1 WVVLKS
7 VRLKPTLFLIH
18 IRCASGPR
26 KARKSVSWRSN
37 PCSTGEPSS
46 STIPTIPLIQI
57 KLSSPQMDVRHEKKN
72 KHSGQRSK
80 SQKRSVTLRSRTP
93 NQDPLIARNPRM
105 RLEALICIFH
115 NSNYQAWL
123 IAVPDQQNLPSYG
136 LHQASGSRNK
146 TSSCPRGPCDSMSCV
161 ITVRPPTR
169 AANKTRD
176 ALHGQTSERDA
187 HEDDR
192 ETRLQQQQP
201 LRPWQTLKPFQA
213 SHTAT
218 SDSLSPRRNARGV
231 GVKLKSTN

>member
-1 WVVLKS
+1 MKTIFYPFAALLLVSAVIVLYK
-7 VRLKPTLFLIH
+7 TTAAADH
-18 IRCASGPR
+18 G
-26 KARKSVSWRSN
+26 VS
-37 PCSTGEPSS
+37 
-46 STIPTIPLIQI
+46 
-57 KLSSPQMDVRHEKKN
+57 
-72 KHSGQRSK
+72 
-80 SQKRSVTLRSRTP
+80 SVTVSHHPELEYLKAVNSVAP
-93 NQDPLIARNPRM
+93 PQDPQLLFSLIARNPRM
-105 RLEALICIFH
+105 RLEALIRIFH
-115 NSNYQAWL
+115 NANHQAWL

-176 ALHGQTSERDA
+176 ALHGQTSERDV

-192 ETRLQQQQP
+192 ENRLQQQQP

-231 GVKLKSTN
+231 KLKSTNRLYKVLIYQSLLYGPTEI